1 MFRKL
6 ILAGALAL
14 GVTAVTADT
23 ASAQYIVRSG
33 GYGGGYYGGGYRTVP
48 VYSPPRVIVNT
59 GFGYGG
65 GWGNPG
71 WGGGWGSPVYGGGW
85 GRPVY
90 GGGWGGGYPYGG
102 GWGGGYPYGGGF
114 GGGWGRPTVGFN
126 FVFR

>member
-23 ASAQYIVRSG
+23 ASAQYVVVG
-33 GYGGGYYGGGYRTVP
+33 GGGYRTVP

-65 GWGNPG
+65 GWGGYP
-71 WGGGWGSPVYGGGW
+71 SYG
-85 GRPVY
+85 Y
-90 GGGWGGGYPYGG
+90 GGGWGGGYRPVYGG
-102 GWGGGYPYGGGF
+102 G
-114 GGGWGRPTVGFN
+114 
-126 FVFR
+126 